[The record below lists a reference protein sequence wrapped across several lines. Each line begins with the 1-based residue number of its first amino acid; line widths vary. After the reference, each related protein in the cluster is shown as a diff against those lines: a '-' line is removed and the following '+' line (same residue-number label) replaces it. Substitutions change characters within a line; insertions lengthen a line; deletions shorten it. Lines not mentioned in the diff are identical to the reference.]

1 MRKRSAPGTRFLP
14 IGLAVLY
21 EDKDI
26 LVVDKPAG
34 LLTVATEREKSRTAH
49 SILTD
54 YFRTGCGRSRKR
66 IFVVHRLDRDTSG
79 VLIFA
84 KSEEAKFRLQDRW
97 KQTEKKYLAVVYGKC
112 EKSSGTITTYLAED
126 KAYKVYSTSD
136 STKGKFAQTAY
147 TVLRV
152 IKGLSLL
159 ELALLTGRKNQIRV
173 HLAGI
178 GHPIVGDAKYG
189 KADEPPS
196 RMALHSRS
204 ISFKHPFSNK
214 QLTFESKVPE
224 FFTTLVGRIDIENS
238 PTRPQPLPGNALIAV
253 KENTGINPRIQRTIS
268 QTTPAGR
275 VRPRPSTH
283 RRA

>member
-1 MRKRSAPGTRFLP
+1 MRKRSVPGARFLP
-14 IGLAVLY
+14 KGLAVLY

-34 LLTVATEREKSRTAH
+34 LLTVATEREKSLTAH

-66 IFVVHRLDRDTSG
+66 LFVVHRLDRDTSG

-84 KSEEAKFRLQDRW
+84 KSEEAKVRLQDRW

-112 EKSSGTITTYLAED
+112 EQSPGTITTYLAENN
-126 KAYKVYSTSD
+126 AYRVYSTSD
-136 STKGKFAQTAY
+136 STKGKLAQTAY

-159 ELALLTGRKNQIRV
+159 ELSLLTGRKNQIRV

-178 GHPIVGDAKYG
+178 GHPIVGDTKYG
-189 KADEPPS
+189 KADDPLS
-196 RMALHSRS
+196 RMALHARS

-224 FFTTLVGRIDIENS
+224 FFTTLVGRIDI
-238 PTRPQPLPGNALIAV
+238 TRP
-253 KENTGINPRIQRTIS
+253 
-268 QTTPAGR
+268 PAAAR
-275 VRPRPSTH
+275 
-283 RRA
+283 